1 MHVMQDTTAA
11 AFQRIVMAATA
22 PGFAPVT
29 RRTTIGA
36 ACSVLAF
43 SGVARATET
52 IKIGQMAPL
61 TGPAAE
67 AGLRQVN
74 GAKQAA
80 EAVNAAGGVLGR
92 PIELLVEDDQST
104 NPGGVLAFSRLAGRG
119 DLVGF
124 LASQRSTLLH
134 AIAPDVQKV
143 AKPTIMA
150 GTDPMLTHLGYRW
163 MFRVRPSDRYSARVI
178 ADFGTTTLK
187 RHKWAIIHSTDA
199 FGISAVRALVEAL
212 DALGTKPVLMQGYTN
227 QQPDFTLTVLAIKQ
241 SGADVICSY
250 FTFEN
255 DLALFA
261 RQLRQLGIGAAWIGS
276 PTITYTTTLKLAGNA
291 LHGTYGV
298 TDFAADA
305 NPEAR
310 TFADR
315 FEQLYKEKPDVGA
328 AWTYD
333 GLLVLANGINK
344 AGSTDPEK
352 VRSAVL
358 AIQGFKGVEGEYRF
372 DENGDG
378 LHGYNIV
385 RNENGRI
392 VFDRHIEFTD

>member
-1 MHVMQDTTAA
+1 MQEAPAA
-11 AFQRIVMAATA
+11 DSQRIVVFAAA
-22 PGFAPVT
+22 PGLVPIT
-29 RRTTIGA
+29 RRATILA
-36 ACSVLAF
+36 ACSALALP
-43 SGVARATET
+43 GVARAAET

-67 AGLRQVN
+67 AGQRQVN
-74 GAKQAA
+74 GAKLAA

-92 PIELLVEDDQST
+92 PIELFVEDDQST
-104 NPGGVLAFSRLAGRG
+104 NPGGVLAFSRLAARG

-150 GTDPMLTHLGYRW
+150 GTDPMLTRLGYRW

-178 ADFGTTTLK
+178 ADFGTSALK
-187 RHKWAIIHSTDA
+187 KQKWAIVHSTDA
-199 FGISAVRALVEAL
+199 FGVSAVRALADAL
-212 DALGTKPVLMQGYTN
+212 DRLGAKPVLVQGYTN
-227 QQPDFTLTVLAIKQ
+227 QQPDFTPTVLAIKQ

-261 RQLRQLGIGAAWIGS
+261 RQLRQLGVGAAWIGS
-276 PTITYTTTLKLAGNA
+276 PTITYTTTLKLAGTA

-305 NPEAR
+305 NSEAR
-310 TFADR
+310 SFADR

-333 GLLVLANGINK
+333 GLLVLADAINQ

-358 AIQGFKGVEGEYRF
+358 AMRGFKGVEGEYRF

-392 VFDRHIEFTD
+392 LFDRHIEFTE

>member
-1 MHVMQDTTAA
+1 MQDATAVNSRWNVVAA
-11 AFQRIVMAATA
+11 AA
-22 PGFAPVT
+22 PGFAPIT
-29 RRTTIGA
+29 RRA
-36 ACSVLAF
+36 AILATCSALAF
-43 SGVARATET
+43 PRGAKAAET

-92 PIELLVEDDQST
+92 PIELFVEDDQST

-150 GTDPMLTHLGYRW
+150 GTDPMLTRLGYRW

-178 ADFGTTTLK
+178 VDFGTTALK
-187 RHKWAIIHSTDA
+187 KQRWAIIHSTDA
-199 FGISAVRALVEAL
+199 FGVSAVHAVAEAL
-212 DALGTKPVLMQGYTN
+212 DAHGVKPVLMQGYTN
-227 QQPDFTLTVLAIKQ
+227 QQPDFTPTVLAIKQ

-261 RQLRQLGIGAAWIGS
+261 RQLRQLGIGAVWIGS
-276 PTITYTTTLKLAGNA
+276 PSITYTTSIKLAGSA
-291 LHGTYGV
+291 LNGTYGV

-305 NPEAR
+305 TAEAR
-310 TFADR
+310 GFAER
-315 FEQLYKEKPDVGA
+315 FEQLYKEKPDSGA

-333 GLLVLANGINK
+333 GLMVLATAINQ
-344 AGSTDPEK
+344 AGSIDPEK
-352 VRSAVL
+352 VRSAIL
-358 AIQGFKGVEGEYRF
+358 SIQGFKGAEGEYRF

-392 VFDRHIEFTD
+392 LFDRHIEFND

>member
-1 MHVMQDTTAA
+1 
-11 AFQRIVMAATA
+11 
-22 PGFAPVT
+22 
-29 RRTTIGA
+29 
-36 ACSVLAF
+36 
-43 SGVARATET
+43 
-52 IKIGQMAPL
+52 MAPL

-92 PIELLVEDDQST
+92 PIELFVEDDQST
-104 NPGGVLAFSRLAGRG
+104 NPGGVLAFSRLAARG
-119 DLVGF
+119 DLAGF

-143 AKPTIMA
+143 ARPTIMA
-150 GTDPMLTHLGYRW
+150 GTDPMLTRLGYRW

-178 ADFGTTTLK
+178 ADFGTTALK
-187 RHKWAIIHSTDA
+187 RQKWAVIHSTDA
-199 FGISAVRALVEAL
+199 FGISAARALTEAL
-212 DALGTKPVLMQGYTN
+212 DTLGVKPVLTQGYTN
-227 QQPDFTLTVLAIKQ
+227 QQPDFTPTVLAIKQ

-310 TFADR
+310 AFADR
-315 FEQLYKEKPDVGA
+315 FEQLYKEKADVGA

-333 GLLVLANGINK
+333 GLLVLASGINR

-352 VRSAVL
+352 IRSAIL
-358 AIQGFKGVEGEYRF
+358 SIQGFKGVEGEYRF

-385 RNENGRI
+385 KNESGRI
-392 VFDRHIEFTD
+392 LFDRHIEFTD

>member
-1 MHVMQDTTAA
+1 MRDTATTAPHWTP
-11 AFQRIVMAATA
+11 VTA
-22 PGFAPVT
+22 PPPRHPPFT
-29 RRTTIGA
+29 RRTAILA
-36 ACSVLAF
+36 ACSALAAPKI
-43 SGVARATET
+43 VRAAET

-67 AGLRQVN
+67 AGQRQVN
-74 GAKQAA
+74 GAKQAV
-80 EAVNAAGGVLGR
+80 EVVNAAGGVLGC
-92 PIELLVEDDQST
+92 PVELLIDDDQST
-104 NPGGVLAFSRLAGRG
+104 NPGGVLAFSRLAARG

-143 AKPTIMA
+143 AKPTIMG
-150 GTDPMLTHLGYRW
+150 GTDPALTRLGYRW
-163 MFRVRPSDRYSARVI
+163 MFRVRPNDRYSARVI
-178 ADFGTTTLK
+178 ADFGTTALK
-187 RHKWAIIHSTDA
+187 KRNWAIIHSTDA
-199 FGISAVRALVEAL
+199 FGSSAVRTLADAL
-212 DALGTKPVLMQGYTN
+212 DKLGTKPVLIQGYAN
-227 QQPDFTLTVLAIKQ
+227 QQPDFTPAVLAIKQ
-241 SGADVICSY
+241 SGADVICTY
-250 FTFEN
+250 CTFEN

-261 RQLRQLGIGAAWIGS
+261 RQLRQLGVGAAWIGS
-276 PTITYTTTLKLAGNA
+276 PTITYTTSLKLAGST

-310 TFADR
+310 AFADR
-315 FEQLYKEKPDVGA
+315 FQQLYKEKPDPGA

-333 GLLVLANGINK
+333 GLLILANAISK
-344 AGSTDPEK
+344 AGSTDPET

-358 AIQGFKGVEGEYRF
+358 ATQGFKGAEGEYRF

-385 RNENGRI
+385 RNDNGRI
-392 VFDRHIEFTD
+392 VFDRHVEFTD

>member
-1 MHVMQDTTAA
+1 MQGATAA
-11 AFQRIVMAATA
+11 SSRRNVVAAIT
-22 PGFAPVT
+22 PRHAPVT
-29 RRTTIGA
+29 RRGA
-36 ACSVLAF
+36 ILATCSALAF
-43 SGVARATET
+43 PRRAQAVET
-52 IKIGQMAPL
+52 VKIGQMAPL

-80 EAVNAAGGVLGR
+80 ETVNAAGGVLGR
-92 PIELLVEDDQST
+92 PVELLVEDDQST
-104 NPGGVLAFSRLAGRG
+104 NPGGVLAFSRLSARG

-150 GTDPMLTHLGYRW
+150 GTDPMLTRLGYRW
-163 MFRVRPSDRYSARVI
+163 MFRVRPNDRYSARVI
-178 ADFGTTTLK
+178 ADFGITALK
-187 RHKWAIIHSTDA
+187 KQKWAIVHSTDA
-199 FGISAVRALVEAL
+199 FGVSAVRAVADAL
-212 DALGTKPVLMQGYTN
+212 DTHAVKPVLTQGYTN
-227 QQPDFTLTVLAIKQ
+227 QQPDFTPTVLAIKQ

-261 RQLRQLGIGAAWIGS
+261 RQLRQLGVGAVWIGS
-276 PTITYTTTLKLAGNA
+276 PTITYTTSLKLAGNA
-291 LHGTYGV
+291 LNGTYGV

-305 NPEAR
+305 NSEAR
-310 TFADR
+310 AFADR
-315 FEQLYKEKPDVGA
+315 FEELYKEKPDSGA

-333 GLLVLANGINK
+333 GLMVLATAINQ

-385 RNENGRI
+385 RNEGGRF
-392 VFDRHIEFTD
+392 VFARHIEFAD

>member
-1 MHVMQDTTAA
+1 MQDATAA
-11 AFQRIVMAATA
+11 DFPQVVVAATA
-22 PGFAPVT
+22 PGFAPMT
-29 RRTTIGA
+29 RRTAIWAT
-36 ACSVLAF
+36 CSALAF
-43 SGVARATET
+43 PGLARAAET
-52 IKIGQMAPL
+52 VKIGQMAPL

-92 PIELLVEDDQST
+92 PIELFVEDDQST
-104 NPGGVLAFSRLAGRG
+104 NPGGVLAFSRLSAHG

-150 GTDPMLTHLGYRW
+150 GTDPMLTRLGYRW

-178 ADFGTTTLK
+178 ADFGTTALK
-187 RHKWAIIHSTDA
+187 KQKWAIVHSTDA
-199 FGISAVRALVEAL
+199 FGVSAVRAVAEAL
-212 DALGTKPVLMQGYTN
+212 DTHGVKPVLTQGYTN
-227 QQPDFTLTVLAIKQ
+227 QQPDFTPTVLAIKQ

-261 RQLRQLGIGAAWIGS
+261 RQLRQLGVGAAWIGS
-276 PTITYTTTLKLAGNA
+276 PTITYTTSLKLAGSA
-291 LHGTYGV
+291 LNGTYGV

-310 TFADR
+310 AFSDR
-315 FEQLYKEKPDVGA
+315 FEQLYKERPDVSA

-333 GLLVLANGINK
+333 GLTVLAAAINH
-344 AGSTDPEK
+344 AGSTDPEQ

-385 RNENGRI
+385 RNEGGRFL
-392 VFDRHIEFTD
+392 FDRHIEFND

>member
-1 MHVMQDTTAA
+1 MQDA
-11 AFQRIVMAATA
+11 MAAHSQRVGVA
-22 PGFAPVT
+22 VT
-29 RRTTIGA
+29 RRTAILA
-36 ACSVLAF
+36 ACSTLAF
-43 SGVARATET
+43 PGVARATET

-74 GAKQAA
+74 GAKQAM
-80 EAVNAAGGVLGR
+80 EVVNAAGGVLGR
-92 PIELLVEDDQST
+92 PIELFVEDDLST

-143 AKPTIMA
+143 AKPTVMA
-150 GTDPMLTHLGYRW
+150 GTDPTLTRLGYRW
-163 MFRVRPSDRYSARVI
+163 MFRVRPNDRYSARVI
-178 ADFGTTTLK
+178 ADFGTTELK
-187 RHKWAIIHSTDA
+187 KQKWAIIHSTDA
-199 FGISAVRALVEAL
+199 FGVSAVRTLTEAL
-212 DALGTKPVLMQGYTN
+212 ETLDTKPVLTQGYTN
-227 QQPDFTLTVLAIKQ
+227 QQPDFTPTVLAIKQ

-255 DLALFA
+255 DVALFA
-261 RQLRQLGIGAAWIGS
+261 RQLRQLGVGAVWIDS
-276 PTITYTTTLKLAGNA
+276 PTITFTTTLKLAGSA

-305 NPEAR
+305 NSEAR
-310 TFADR
+310 AFADC

-333 GLLVLANGINK
+333 GLMVLARAINQ

-358 AIQGFKGVEGEYRF
+358 AIRGFKGVEGEYRF
-372 DENGDG
+372 DEAGDG

-385 RNENGRI
+385 KNENGRI
-392 VFDRHIEFTD
+392 VFDRHIEFPD